1 MNGKSS
7 QEGPGVALS
16 VWAPQNKIRIDS
28 RRSHLYRHL
37 MVPLVHAHRLAAFAI
52 AIMTFTLKTNLGHS
66 RIADSYALRGLNRDQ
81 FLDDVYFDLA
91 QFASVAVS
99 LFLVYRYFKKEHP
112 AFWRQLDVRYQ
123 TVLRD
128 SAFLTLYL
136 LSSLL
141 THCLRCQLCC
151 CSMYFVRAFYY
162 ASFDIGC
169 AGGGRFGILA
179 PHLGTCAGQR
189 GCAGRAGFTHPR
201 LGFKLSAATVLGIE
215 QYSSC

>member
-1 MNGKSS
+1 MVVARNTT
-7 QEGPGVALS
+7 GV
-16 VWAPQNKIRIDS
+16 DS
-28 RRSHLYRHL
+28 RSGHRYHHLV
-37 MVPLVHAHRLAAFAI
+37 VPLVHVHWLAAFAL
-52 AIMTFTLKTNLGHS
+52 AIMTFTLETEPRHS
-66 RIADSYALRGLNRDQ
+66 EIADSYALRGLNRDQ
-81 FLDDVYFDLA
+81 DFNEVYFDLE
-91 QFASVAVS
+91 QLASVAVS

-128 SAFLTLYL
+128 SAFLMLYL
-136 LSSLL
+136 LTSLL

-162 ASFDIGC
+162 AGFDIGC